1 MDYTEYMEYLKTINE
16 GDVIVYKVISRAY
29 GERSIATI
37 KVTKLTKTQI
47 VCDNGKRYNRER
59 GTVVGG
65 GGGYETF
72 PIRCTKEDI
81 QTINAE
87 IRHRNLVYRV
97 LQFDRDKLKLL
108 STEDLTQILAL
119 MEGIK

>member
-1 MDYTEYMEYLKTINE
+1 MNYTEYREYLKTINE
-16 GDVIVYKVISRAY
+16 GDVIVHKVISRAY
-29 GERSIATI
+29 GDRSLATI
-37 KVTKLTKTQI
+37 KVVKLTKTQI
-47 VCDNGKRYNRER
+47 VCDNGKRYNREK
-59 GTVVGG
+59 GTVV

-72 PIRCTKEDI
+72 PVRCTKEDI

-87 IRHRNLVYRV
+87 IKHRNLIYKV

-119 MEGIK
+119 MEGVQ